1 MTRRFAL
8 TLAVACAIVLQWSA
22 VQVAAQESPQ
32 TVKAAIPPQA
42 VGVPPQARPP
52 AIAPPPARPEV
63 GQLRPEA
70 AFAYKP
76 ASEAEAANVRIEV
89 TISYQVGNGA
99 PLRRTAVLTVAD
111 QGQGS
116 LRAGNQVAVPS
127 TTYTPVAA
135 AAKGD
140 SAGSPPTPMT
150 SFNYRSVGLNV
161 DARNVYIQG
170 NKAKMSLS
178 VEFSTI
184 DEKTSDA
191 GGRPPSFPTFSQNLS
206 LILENGKPLVVAQ
219 SSDYLDN
226 VERKQSVEVKAT
238 ILR

>member
-8 TLAVACAIVLQWSA
+8 TLTVACAIVLQWSA

-70 AFAYKP
+70 A
-76 ASEAEAANVRIEV
+76 NVRIEV

-127 TTYTPVAA
+127 TTFTPVAA
-135 AAKGD
+135 TAKGD

-161 DARNVYIQG
+161 DARNVYIQE

>member
-70 AFAYKP
+70 A
-76 ASEAEAANVRIEV
+76 NVRIEV

-127 TTYTPVAA
+127 TTFTPVAA
-135 AAKGD
+135 TAKGD

-161 DARNVYIQG
+161 DARNVYIQE

>member
-1 MTRRFAL
+1 MKRRLAL
-8 TLAVACAIVLQWSA
+8 ILAVACAIVLQISVA
-22 VQVAAQESPQ
+22 QVAAQETGQ

-63 GQLRPEA
+63 GQLRP
-70 AFAYKP
+70 
-76 ASEAEAANVRIEV
+76 EAANVRIEV

-127 TTYTPVAA
+127 TTFTPVAA
-135 AAKGD
+135 TAKGD
-140 SAGSPPTPMT
+140 SAGSPPTPATPMT

-161 DARNVYIQG
+161 DARNVYIQE